1 MDLYNPD
8 FLNDRVFQG
17 IWRRYTNAGF
27 SQLIL
32 TLSFYK
38 ALVVIAVLVIL
49 IEYGSSRVWVIL
61 QFILFKIVWKPVH
74 LDDPDPDRLLRLSRG
89 HAVMNTFVSIE
100 KAVHW
105 LLRFKKRSGA
115 NTGLEIGN
123 QHDLGH
129 PGLESG

>member
-8 FLNDRVFQG
+8 FLSDRVFQG
-17 IWRRYTNAGF
+17 IWRRYKNAGF

-49 IEYGSSRVWVIL
+49 IEYGGSRVWVIMR
-61 QFILFKIVWKPVH
+61 FIVSKIVWKPVQ
-74 LDDPDPDRLLRLSRG
+74 LDDPIPDRLLQISRG
-89 HAVMNTFVSIE
+89 RAVMNTFVSIE

-105 LLRFKKRSGA
+105 LL
-115 NTGLEIGN
+115 
-123 QHDLGH
+123 
-129 PGLESG
+129 